1 MKNFFQII
9 ITLKGVDFSMFF
21 NRTRP
26 SFIKGIAI
34 GMAAGIAVGA
44 TAVIVCDEDR
54 MRCIKKCAKNSWRSV
69 TKKL

>member
-1 MKNFFQII
+1 
-9 ITLKGVDFSMFF
+9 MFF

-44 TAVIVCDEDR
+44 AAVIVCDEDR